1 MGMVHAFAMATTRMG
16 VDGMAIARR
25 HVSAEQLADRDAR
38 LPFDVAIAALED
50 FVEET
55 DEWIGLRAGASGI
68 TGGALDYLA
77 RNSPTLGVALDH
89 MVRFSKLTGEGI
101 EIEKVVTAEVVDIDF
116 TLLME
121 DSPGIPTRIARQGSD
136 ALLSL
141 IVALGREITD
151 TRWVPNE
158 VRLRYSSPPDTTMLS
173 EFFEAPLRFDCE
185 RTGLSI
191 EPALMSLAVV
201 EADAGLHRIL
211 ESMCSSLLERLPRE
225 ADTATEVTRRL
236 MRGIPKGAATLEAIA
251 GALAITPRTLQRRL
265 SEEGTTFLE
274 LVDAARY
281 QLARRYLAERQLSVH
296 DTALLLGYS
305 ETRAFHRAFK
315 RWAGQTPADF
325 RAAAESSSPN

>member
-1 MGMVHAFAMATTRMG
+1 MGMVHVYAMAATRMG
-16 VDGMAIARR
+16 VDGMALARK
-25 HVSAEQLADRDAR
+25 HIPAAQLADRDAR
-38 LPFDVAIAALED
+38 VSFDVAVAALED
-50 FVEET
+50 FVDAT
-55 DEWIGLRAGASGI
+55 DEWIGLRAGSSGV
-68 TGGALDYLA
+68 TGGALDYLV

-101 EIEKVVTAEVVDIDF
+101 EIEKAVTDDAVDIDF

-121 DSPGIPTRIARQGSD
+121 DTPGIPTRIARQGSD
-136 ALLSL
+136 TLQSL
-141 IVALGREITD
+141 IVALGRDVTD
-151 TRWVPNE
+151 TRWVPSE
-158 VRLRYSSPPDTTMLS
+158 VRLRYAQVDDTSLLS
-173 EFFEAPLRFDCE
+173 EFYEAPLRFDCD

-191 EPALMSLAVV
+191 DPALMSLAVV
-201 EADAGLHRIL
+201 NADAGLHRIL
-211 ESMCSSLLERLPRE
+211 ESMCEGLLDRLPKQ

-236 MRGIPKGAATLEAIA
+236 MRGIPKGDASLEAIA
-251 GALAITPRTLQRRL
+251 RGLAITPRTLQRRL

-325 RAAAESSSPN
+325 RAGAESQSPS